1 MATAYLYYEPRAR
14 PLSSTTLTVIP
25 NATLTFYFSGT
36 TNLAPIYATSST
48 TGAQLANP
56 ISADGSGLFPVIY
69 VDPNVTYRTI
79 LKDVNGVTK
88 EDTDPAVEYQPIVSQ
103 AQTTIASAGLTDL
116 GTAGSNNV
124 FITGTTTINSFG
136 ASASTNNPIYYVRFA
151 SVLTL
156 TQSSNLQLPGGANI
170 ATQANDTAIAEYFG
184 TGTWQ
189 ILSYNRSGAATSAS
203 YSQLTVGAPAS
214 GVALTVN
221 SALGSPAIAVTGS
234 ASSSNVLQLT
244 AGSAGGAG
252 VTYIDSVN
260 SWVAGGGLLTPGLWS
275 VYDFTRSV
283 EVFKVNTT
291 GNFTVNSPVS
301 GATITAN
308 TTAGTVFRGT
318 DGTVLLDAQI
328 NSSTG
333 YLGTASNHALAFITN
348 NTTKT
353 TLGTGGNW
361 VFAAP
366 TSQDTLY
373 VNGFV
378 TTNGRTITTDV
389 ASATSENLISMR
401 LNAVTKVYMGL
412 VGTAGNMINGSAQNN
427 YIIRVEGSDFLLST
441 NSGFSA
447 ALKVTAGGLFTF
459 AAPSGGGGPT
469 ATINAAAAQAALV
482 VNGSASTPVNNIGNS
497 STAFTVDCSKSN
509 VHAVTMTGNVPAA
522 TGMTISNMQD
532 GQTINL
538 YITQDAT
545 GSRTLGNATGVKWSG
560 GVVGVLSTAANS
572 LDMITFQKQNSII
585 TATIIKAFA

>member
-48 TGAQLANP
+48 TGAQLDNP

-79 LKDVNGVTK
+79 LKDVSGVTK

-103 AQTTIASAGLTDL
+103 AQTTLASAGLTDL

-136 ASASTNNPIYYVRFA
+136 SSASINNPIYYVRFA

-203 YSQLTVGAPAS
+203 YGQLTVGAPAS

-234 ASSSNVLQLT
+234 ASSINILQLT

-252 VTYIDSVN
+252 VKYIDSAN
-260 SWVAGGGLLTPGLWS
+260 SWVAGGGLITAGLWS
-275 VYDFTRSV
+275 IYDFTRST

-291 GNFTVNSPVS
+291 GNFTFSSPVS
-301 GATITAN
+301 GAAITAN
-308 TTAGTVFRGT
+308 TTAGTVVRGT
-318 DGTVLLDAQI
+318 DGTVLLDMQI
-328 NSSTG
+328 NASTG
-333 YLGTASNHALAFITN
+333 YIGTASNHSLAFISN
-348 NTTKT
+348 NTTKG
-353 TLGTGGNW
+353 TLSAAGNW
-361 VFAAP
+361 
-366 TSQDTLY
+366 DY
-373 VNGFV
+373 
-378 TTNGRTITTDV
+378 
-389 ASATSENLISMR
+389 
-401 LNAVTKVYMGL
+401 
-412 VGTAGNMINGSAQNN
+412 
-427 YIIRVEGSDFLLST
+427 
-441 NSGFSA
+441 
-447 ALKVTAGGLFTF
+447 
-459 AAPSGGGGPT
+459 AAPSSGTTITIAGAAASAAAIINGASGGFIANLNGGAAAGSYLQWQTAGVTRGYIGTDGGAIIGGGTGTSFGFRSEVDAILIAGASAFVLRYGSTGTLTVP
-469 ATINAAAAQAALV
+469 APAAATPALV

-497 STAFTVDCSKSN
+497 GTAFTVDCSKSN
-509 VHAVTMTGNVPAA
+509 VHAVTMTDNVAA
-522 TGMTISNMQD
+522 GTGMTISNMQD